1 MRFLFVHAN
10 YTQYL
15 QKYKFYKQILQMTNH
30 PIILFHVNVWKKSL

>member
-15 QKYKFYKQILQMTNH
+15 QRYKFYKQILQTVDH
-30 PIILFHVNVWKKSL
+30 LIILFDVNLRKKSL